1 MGFIDWHKN
10 KKDHYEDVLD
20 YAKARRKEEARQQND
35 KMIRSW
41 MGELLADPRYA
52 NVKSSDAMKL
62 LVREYQSLKKEY
74 TTHIVSAQHHR
85 DIDPELLWKDLWTT
99 SIEQILTMQDLSM
112 QQRATL
118 LQAMQDKVFHLHTP
132 LSTAEH
138 LQEQQNNRKYRRYL
152 ENCFYIDAD
161 KPMQFW
167 RYMYYIQR
175 RGETASELVARY
187 SRCRLLFAYY
197 LYLSGEPGTDW
208 ILQIESDVKLLADI
222 RRRIERGVFD
232 EPDCKKL
239 CNPLFV
245 NKDAAFEKLSKMVR
259 VLLFN
264 FKAKSKS
271 KEGGMKMIEELYT
284 ALDDGI
290 ISFERITS
298 ILPVSVKEQID
309 KRVLPSF
316 PKPELQMLADEEQLY
331 YLDHAV
337 LFQGKEQDDEVTF
350 RSFKG
355 TVYFTDQRL
364 IFQGD
369 GQISIRYDGIERIVE
384 YDLLPELLEVICNGK
399 SNFFQLPDVESA
411 YLVLRLIANR
421 NRGEVIEETKMP
433 FTYEELVDKADLG
446 ACIFAFEYVMSGDIP
461 ELMKNL
467 LIDLIPKL
475 KCLQKTVVQYP
486 EKKDSI
492 YQFLHYYVPEAVKV
506 VAEYQQYQFVG
517 LDERSLR
524 NVYDKVTAAVRALDL
539 AVLQKI
545 AEIYNFAT
553 MDTIAQA
560 EALREILGQD
570 GFVDTAYAIK

>member
-1 MGFIDWHKN
+1 
-10 KKDHYEDVLD
+10 
-20 YAKARRKEEARQQND
+20 
-35 KMIRSW
+35 
-41 MGELLADPRYA
+41 
-52 NVKSSDAMKL
+52 
-62 LVREYQSLKKEY
+62 
-74 TTHIVSAQHHR
+74 
-85 DIDPELLWKDLWTT
+85 
-99 SIEQILTMQDLSM
+99 
-112 QQRATL
+112 
-118 LQAMQDKVFHLHTP
+118 
-132 LSTAEH
+132 
-138 LQEQQNNRKYRRYL
+138 
-152 ENCFYIDAD
+152 
-161 KPMQFW
+161 
-167 RYMYYIQR
+167 
-175 RGETASELVARY
+175 
-187 SRCRLLFAYY
+187 
-197 LYLSGEPGTDW
+197 
-208 ILQIESDVKLLADI
+208 
-222 RRRIERGVFD
+222 
-232 EPDCKKL
+232 
-239 CNPLFV
+239 
-245 NKDAAFEKLSKMVR
+245 
-259 VLLFN
+259 
-264 FKAKSKS
+264 
-271 KEGGMKMIEELYT
+271 MIEELYT

-369 GQISIRYDGIERIVE
+369 GQVSIRYDGIERIVE